1 MLNKTTVAADKK
13 QKENSIQESD
23 GMEGS
28 SKSKFDKEEEPKDL
42 ITMEEVEI
50 DITPIRELPQDE
62 KEFHEYVLLEWML
75 KLC

>member
-13 QKENSIQESD
+13 EKENSIQESD

-28 SKSKFDKEEEPKDL
+28 SKSKVDKEEEPKDL

-50 DITPIRELPQDE
+50 DTPIRESPQDE
-62 KEFHEYVLLEWML
+62 KEFHGYVLLEWMP
-75 KLC
+75 KLR